1 MGVKLA
7 VHQKHIIPFVLRR
20 LDESVL
26 LVSVGCIE
34 VNDLLVLVGL
44 VVSHGLAVVLKGEIL
59 AVGVLQE
66 GKLQRPLAELL
77 VGEHAIFNEQLEVV
91 PLLLP
96 RLALVLEYLLQ
107 SVGHLLGD
115 VGRDLLDILVGLKI
129 TSGHV
134 ERDVRRIDDTVKEG
148 QEIRDD
154 VLDVVGDE
162 HLVAVELDVVLL
174 DRHPVLDL
182 REVEDAGEVERI
194 VNIQVDVEQRILLH
208 RVEIP
213 VELHVVLLLQL
224 GRLAGPQRLD
234 LVDDVVLVGVDIF
247 AVLPFLFLAEDDW
260 NRHELAVLVQ
270 KLLDLT
276 LRAVVLGGLVVKVK
290 CDDGA
295 SLSLVARPHLELRI
309 AFAGPDDP
317 ARSLFP
323 GKRLDSH
330 FLRDHESRVESQAE
344 MADDVLILVLLEEL
358 TGGRE
363 RDLIDVP
370 VDFLISH
377 TDTGI
382 NDPQRLGLLVKLDA
396 HLKLAKLALEVSVRC
411 DGLHLLRSVHCVRDQ
426 LPQENLVIR
435 IEKLLDDREYVLGRH
450 SNLSFVAF
458 CCHNIFPFKILR
470 I

>member
-1 MGVKLA
+1 M
-7 VHQKHIIPFVLRR
+7 
-20 LDESVL
+20 DE
-26 LVSVGCIE
+26 
-34 VNDLLVLVGL
+34 
-44 VVSHGLAVVLKGEIL
+44 
-59 AVGVLQE
+59 
-66 GKLQRPLAELL
+66 
-77 VGEHAIFNEQLEVV
+77 
-91 PLLLP
+91 
-96 RLALVLEYLLQ
+96 
-107 SVGHLLGD
+107 
-115 VGRDLLDILVGLKI
+115 
-129 TSGHV
+129 
-134 ERDVRRIDDTVKEG
+134 
-148 QEIRDD
+148 
-154 VLDVVGDE
+154 
-162 HLVAVELDVVLL
+162 
-174 DRHPVLDL
+174 
-182 REVEDAGEVERI
+182 
-194 VNIQVDVEQRILLH
+194 EQRILLH

-247 AVLPFLFLAEDDW
+247 AVLPFLFLAEDDR

-330 FLRDHESRVESQAE
+330 FLRDHEGRVESQAE
-344 MADDVLILVLLEEL
+344 MAYDVLILVLLEEL

-370 VDFLISH
+370 VDFLIGH

-396 HLKLAKLALEVSVRC
+396 HLKLTKLALEVSVRG
-411 DGLHLLRSVHCVRDQ
+411 DGLHLLRSVHSVRDQ
-426 LPQENLVIR
+426 LPKENLVIR
-435 IEKLLDDREYVLGRH
+435 IEELLDDREYVLGRH
-450 SNLSFVAF
+450 PNLSFVAF